1 MNDAPTLSASG
12 GTTAFTGG
20 GSPVV
25 VDAALALND
34 VDNATLSGAT
44 VWIGGGFQAGQ
55 DVLGFGNDPLTMG
68 NITGGYNAASGVLTL
83 SSAGASATLSQWQAA
98 LRSVTY
104 GNTSATPIVGMRSV
118 SFDVSDGTAYAVAA
132 ASHAVDV
139 SPAPLPPDPGPP
151 PVVPPPV
158 VPPPVVIGPP
168 PVTPPPTPAP
178 QPQPA
183 AAPGRPA
190 VAAGVEET
198 PIQPVSVDIAERPH
212 NPTAAVTMASA
223 SDVGTSPA
231 LRLAGHGLATSTVEV
246 AGDDLLGEILRQ
258 DDTRANGLFQPDEK
272 GRSAGEVV
280 LAEEL
285 ESLRETL
292 REQDEIQARGTVVL
306 AAGSLSMTLAYLL
319 WLIRGG
325 ALVASALSALPAW
338 RILDPLPV
346 LARVPEDEDEEDP
359 EEEDDQTI
367 VSFSDEPV
375 GARQ

>member
-1 MNDAPTLSASG
+1 
-12 GTTAFTGG
+12 
-20 GSPVV
+20 
-25 VDAALALND
+25 
-34 VDNATLSGAT
+34 
-44 VWIGGGFQAGQ
+44 
-55 DVLGFGNDPLTMG
+55 
-68 NITGGYNAASGVLTL
+68 
-83 SSAGASATLSQWQAA
+83 
-98 LRSVTY
+98 
-104 GNTSATPIVGMRSV
+104 
-118 SFDVSDGTAYAVAA
+118 
-132 ASHAVDV
+132 
-139 SPAPLPPDPGPP
+139 
-151 PVVPPPV
+151 
-158 VPPPVVIGPP
+158 
-168 PVTPPPTPAP
+168 
-178 QPQPA
+178 
-183 AAPGRPA
+183 
-190 VAAGVEET
+190 
-198 PIQPVSVDIAERPH
+198 
-212 NPTAAVTMASA
+212 
-223 SDVGTSPA
+223 